1 MAMNEGMQKILDI
14 VADLSNGSTSR
25 KIFDTAVVERSGLPR
40 DEVYSYFDQLQSL
53 GYLEMDIEVR
63 GSDVRL
69 LNIKKEGLEHSS
81 WTTNHQLR

>member
-14 VADLSNGSTSR
+14 VAELSNGSTSR
-25 KIFDTAVVERSGLPR
+25 KIFDTAVVERSGLPT

-53 GYLEMDIEVR
+53 KYIEMDIKVSD
-63 GSDVRL
+63 SDVRL
-69 LNIKKEGLEHSS
+69 LNITKEGLENSS